1 MTKGINDLTKSM
13 KKLSTKMEKSL
24 NELDKEIAS
33 TKLKIRQGQVKKR
46 PGLSV
51 TKHKYH
57 LTNLLKQRTKYMKK
71 KKNLSFSVSS
81 MNNLIANMK
90 ALKH

>member
-1 MTKGINDLTKSM
+1 MTKGIDELTKSM

-24 NELDKEIAS
+24 NQLEKEIAS
-33 TKLKIRQGQVKKR
+33 TKLKIRQGQIKKR

-57 LTNLLKQRTKYMKK
+57 LANLLKQKTKYMKK
-71 KKNLSFSVSS
+71 KKNLSASVSS